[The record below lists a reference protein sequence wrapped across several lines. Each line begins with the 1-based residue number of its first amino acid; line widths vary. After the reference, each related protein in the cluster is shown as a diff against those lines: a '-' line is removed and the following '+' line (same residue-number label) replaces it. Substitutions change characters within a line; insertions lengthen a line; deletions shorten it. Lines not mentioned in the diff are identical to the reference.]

1 MIRSGQK
8 LTIEGLTIMV
18 YHIMGITS
26 PSHSCHLAPSHNDMG
41 HETQNPFTLVNVVR
55 LIYAANIQK
64 HAFLAGFQRAF
75 LPVAQ
80 PDLVEVLMCVL

>member
-1 MIRSGQK
+1 
-8 LTIEGLTIMV
+8 
-18 YHIMGITS
+18 MGITS

-64 HAFLAGFQRAF
+64 HAFLAGFNPAAARG
-75 LPVAQ
+75 P
-80 PDLVEVLMCVL
+80 PDLGRGAVGVY